1 VYARLTLDVGPENV
15 GHMAEKLGVRTP
27 LTVGGGYVPSMGLG
41 AIAVTPLD
49 MASAYATIA
58 AGGVYS
64 KPMAIRKVVLPN
76 GAVDEQAGWGK
87 PNRKRVISD
96 GVAYEV
102 TKILEE
108 NVVGG
113 TGVGARLSDRVA
125 AGKTGTTDNH
135 ADAWFCGFTPQL
147 EATVWVGYPRAEIPM
162 TSVHGISVAGGTFP
176 ATIWHQFMSA
186 ALWHSPPLD
195 FPQPKHFPIYVGW
208 HGQWA
213 YAGGGYDSQSS
224 SAAISPTTTATT
236 TAAPPATTHAKPV
249 TTVAPPPVTTAPITT
264 APPPTTTEPPPPVP
278 GTP

>member
-1 VYARLTLDVGPENV
+1 
-15 GHMAEKLGVRTP
+15 
-27 LTVGGGYVPSMGLG
+27 MGLG

-76 GAVDEQAGWGK
+76 GAVDDQAGWGK
-87 PNRKRVISD
+87 ADRKRVISD

-147 EATVWVGYPRAEIPM
+147 ETTVWVGYAEAEIPM

-176 ATIWHQFMSA
+176 ATIWHQFMAA
-186 ALWHSPPLD
+186 ALWKSPALE
-195 FPQPKHFPIYVGW
+195 FPQPKHFPVYVGW

-213 YAGGGYDSQSS
+213 YAGGGYDARSS
-224 SAAISPTTTATT
+224 SSTSASTTTGASTSASQPGTT
-236 TAAPPATTHAKPV
+236 RSTPAPP
-249 TTVAPPPVTTAPITT
+249 APPPVTTAPVTT
-264 APPPTTTEPPPPVP
+264 VPPPPVTTEPPPPPP
-278 GTP
+278 GPGIP